1 VTPLRDP
8 EATRQQILQVAAQEI
23 AENGFQKASLS
34 DILENAGVSKGA
46 LYHHFKSKQ
55 ALGYA
60 VFDEVFAKEHFDQ
73 WRIIA
78 GSDDDPINLLKQKFL
93 ELRNLSDED
102 IQLGCPVMNV
112 CMEMTGVDEG
122 FREKAVKLYSHLTD
136 NIAQLL
142 QRAQTSGQLKQDA
155 DPEAIALFLSA
166 SIQGMT
172 AQAKYVRSVEVLKS
186 SLSAIADYL
195 ESLRP

>member
-1 VTPLRDP
+1 MTPPRDP
-8 EATRQQILQVAAQEI
+8 EATRQQILEVAAQEI

-60 VFDEVFAKEHFDQ
+60 VFDEIFSKEHVDM
-73 WRIIA
+73 W
-78 GSDDDPINLLKQKFL
+78 SLDMSSCDDPLTQLKQKFL
-93 ELRNLSDED
+93 CLRNMSEHEMKH
-102 IQLGCPVMNV
+102 GCPVMNV

-122 FREKAVKLYSHLTD
+122 FREKAVKLYSQLND
-136 NIAQLL
+136 NIEQLL
-142 QRAQTSGQLKQDA
+142 IKAKDAGQVRADVN
-155 DPEAIALFLSA
+155 PEAVALFLSA

-172 AQAKYVRSVEVLKS
+172 AQVKYVRSVDVLKS